1 MDKYH
6 FQQEDYMRKKKILEN
21 IRILRD
27 KTNIEKLIVFVGAG
41 VSCNVEGMPSWSD
54 LITKIAKA
62 INHSKCATCRK
73 RESDCKNDLDFCA
86 PFSADEY
93 LKIPQYLYNENKELY
108 NKILHD
114 NIEHSLDIDAP
125 LSNAILDLIPAHIIT
140 TNYDKLIEIC
150 QSTQVDNYDVVVMD
164 KDLLCS
170 NKKRHIIK
178 MHGDMSI
185 PETIVLK
192 EADYLQYS
200 QNHVLIE
207 MFVKSL
213 LADHTILF
221 LGYSMNDYNIKLIIS
236 WINYIRTQNKS
247 ITSNTRF
254 AYIVLDEERIDKNQ
268 KKYFEAN
275 NIGVINI
282 RKMPIINGI
291 AEDIGNDRGKRL
303 YSFLKTISDVSLER
317 IFGQE
322 FLYSEA
328 VGLMSKH
335 RFVDAKSICKMLYL
349 TNYSLDAHE
358 LVIFSEEQYDSLVG
372 FLSSENES
380 STLLKRMLVSTGIY
394 VLRLVSSG
402 ENRKQETLDL
412 SDCSIIISDNE
423 LYRCY
428 QNNQYNVLNKKL
440 NDTDNDFCLE
450 SCFYRSLILSY
461 DEQIFE
467 WFSRIN
473 YSELTSPQKIRYL
486 FNSEVLQVRKK
497 YKRFDSVKIEKYI
510 KGLADKKQSDIFRPY
525 LDIFEGN
532 YRLLLDL
539 EKSVKKL
546 REQYY
551 SGSHSFVGCSS
562 LQELFRIRKIAIEQY
577 MFYFN
582 NTLFFEGFSDLKK
595 ILKIYIEAIL
605 CTNGNFTDTFSDFWG
620 ERSKKDRYQIDMVDF
635 DILTKMISIKDLNN
649 LFEDYKVELLACDE
663 EFCDFATG
671 CFENIA
677 SSILDLNLYSRFY
690 EAPHTLINCALLLM
704 HIPLNESQKNR
715 VKDVFE
721 LLFRNGDFVDFYFSI
736 DQPEHSLSIK
746 IFDRLLK
753 NLPKREK
760 IDIVQ
765 KIVNS
770 SNFEKHYVNLN
781 TRSVQR
787 ILSAFIISESEGAQE
802 QLTSI
807 IHSFDGLR
815 KLHAIRLLYRH
826 VKNDNLEK
834 ECKQFIVDNFE
845 KLDGDDIFDF
855 AFDNWLIITP
865 EHEAKLINDA
875 ISLYN
880 HRKTTGVRTYPD
892 HFKMQLE
899 LLYILY
905 ITEKISSLEPLKE
918 MIGESDFL
926 KFFLDEENFDYTK
939 IDFSN
944 YMWENI
950 ANTPRFMKRIIK
962 HRLEIIPIL
971 AEKVKQDQATEFEKK
986 ILYGQLLK
994 TE

>member
-1 MDKYH
+1 
-6 FQQEDYMRKKKILEN
+6 MRKNKILEN

-54 LITKIAKA
+54 LIVKMAKA

-73 RESDCKNDLDFCA
+73 RESDCKNGSDFCA

-93 LKIPQYLYNENKELY
+93 LKIPQYLYNENKALY
-108 NKILHD
+108 NQILRD

-140 TNYDKLIEIC
+140 TNYDRLIEIC
-150 QSTQVDNYDVVVMD
+150 QNIQVDNYDVVVRD
-164 KDLLCS
+164 KDLLS
-170 NKKRHIIK
+170 SDKKRHIIK
-178 MHGDMSI
+178 MHGDMAS

-247 ITSNTRF
+247 ITSNTKF

-282 RKMPIINGI
+282 RKMPIINGLP
-291 AEDIGNDRGKRL
+291 ADLKNDRGKRL

-317 IFGQE
+317 MFGQE

-328 VGLMSKH
+328 VELMSKH
-335 RFVDAKSICKMLYL
+335 RFVNAKSICKMLYL
-349 TNYSLDAHE
+349 TNYSLESHE

-372 FLSSENES
+372 FLNSGKES
-380 STLLKRMLVSTGIY
+380 SKLLKRMLVSAGIY
-394 VLRLVSSG
+394 VLRLVSSVG
-402 ENRKQETLDL
+402 DRKQEILDL
-412 SDCSIIISDNE
+412 SDCDVIISDNE

-428 QNNQYNVLNKKL
+428 QNNQYGILRSKL
-440 NDTDNDFCLE
+440 NDTDNDFCME
-450 SCFYRSLILSY
+450 SCFYRSLIFSY

-467 WFSRIN
+467 WFSHVN
-473 YSELTSPQKIRYL
+473 YGELTSPQKIRYL
-486 FNSEVLQVRKK
+486 FNYEVLHVRKT
-497 YKRFDSVKIEKYI
+497 YEHFDSVKIEKYI
-510 KGLADKKQSDIFRPY
+510 NGLADKKQTDIFKQY
-525 LDIFEGN
+525 LDVFEGN
-532 YRLLLDL
+532 HRLLVDL
-539 EKSVKKL
+539 EKSMKKL
-546 REQYY
+546 KEQYY
-551 SGSHSFVGCSS
+551 SGNHSFVGCSS
-562 LQELFRIRKIAIEQY
+562 LQELFKIRKIAIEQY

-595 ILKIYIEAIL
+595 ILKVYVEAIL

-649 LFEDYKVELLACDE
+649 LLEDYKVEQLACDE
-663 EFCDFATG
+663 AFCNFATG

-677 SSILDLNLYSRFY
+677 SSILELKLYSRFC
-690 EAPHTLINCALLLM
+690 EAPHILINCALVLM
-704 HIPLNESQKNR
+704 HLPLNESQKSR
-715 VKDVFE
+715 VKDVLE
-721 LLFRNGDFVDFYFSI
+721 LLFQNDDFIEFYFSI
-736 DQPEHSLSIK
+736 EYPEHALSIK
-746 IFDRLLK
+746 IFDRLLEK
-753 NLPKREK
+753 LPKRQK
-760 IDIVQ
+760 IAIVQ
-765 KIVNS
+765 NIVSS
-770 SNFEKHYVNLN
+770 SNFENHYVNLN

-787 ILSAFIISESEGAQE
+787 ILSAFIVAENQGVQE
-802 QLTSI
+802 QLTCI
-807 IHSFDGLR
+807 IHSFDGIR

-826 VKNDNLEK
+826 IKDSKLEA
-834 ECKQFIVDNFE
+834 ECKQFILDNFE

-855 AFDNWLIITP
+855 AFDNWLIIAP
-865 EHEAKLINDA
+865 DHEAKLINDA
-875 ISLYN
+875 ITLYK
-880 HRKTTGVRTYPD
+880 HRKATGVRTYPD

-905 ITEKISSLEPLKE
+905 ITEKISSLEPLRE

-926 KFFLDEENFDYTK
+926 NFFLDEENFDYTK

-944 YMWENI
+944 YMWKNI
-950 ANTPRFMKRIIK
+950 ANQPRFMEKIVK
-962 HRLEIIPIL
+962 HRGEIIPIL
-971 AEKVKQDQATEFEKK
+971 EEKVKQDRATEFEKK
-986 ILYGQLLK
+986 VLYGQLLK
-994 TE
+994 VEKS